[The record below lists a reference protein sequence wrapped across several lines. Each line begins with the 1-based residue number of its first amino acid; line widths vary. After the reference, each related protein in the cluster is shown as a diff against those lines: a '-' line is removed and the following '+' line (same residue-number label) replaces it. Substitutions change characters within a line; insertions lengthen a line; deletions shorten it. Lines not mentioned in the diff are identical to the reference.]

1 MITNYFSPLEFNITV
16 KRLPNVEFFTQRVSI
31 PGISS
36 NPVIVPSPVNKFFE
50 TPDELQYNNLDL
62 SFIIDENMKNYIE
75 VFNWMTATSF
85 PQNTDQFKRIK
96 ESKDGL
102 KSDISIV
109 ILNSHK
115 NPSIRVD
122 FKDCFPISLSE
133 IIMDTTNQDLVYPE
147 ASVTF
152 QYNWFEIK
160 SLRD

>member
-1 MITNYFSPLEFNITV
+1 MITNYFSPLEFNISV
-16 KRLPNVEFFTQRVSI
+16 KRLPNVEFFAQRVTI

-36 NPVIVPSPVNKFFE
+36 SPVIVPSPVNKFFE

-75 VFNWMTATSF
+75 VFNWMTNITF
-85 PQNTDQFKRIK
+85 PQSTDQFKRVK
-96 ESKDGL
+96 ASKDGL
-102 KSDISIV
+102 VSDISITV
-109 ILNSHK
+109 LNSHK
-115 NPSIRVD
+115 NPNVKIN

-133 IIMDTTNQDLVYPE
+133 INMDTTNQDVVYPE

-152 QYNWFEIK
+152 QYNWFEIV